1 MTITSTGCVK
11 QLLFASINP
20 YRVRSDKT
28 AVCQQNGKNVRCALR
43 KMRYTVKSVI
53 VKNMNT
59 RARTFPISVPAR
71 LLGVALLLLL
81 SLFVALSPAQA
92 QSKSLEWLRLD
103 ADITVLPNG
112 DLQIAETNVI
122 NFTNGSF
129 SYGFRDIDMA
139 RITDVI
145 DIRAEESG
153 QDLQTEVVNVEGN
166 KLRIKYYFLTPAQD
180 EQRTFVLHYT
190 VQGATRVYAGGD
202 QVFWSVVYAD
212 RNGFSVLNSTGTVR
226 LPNGATA
233 TNAEAYGARADVKG
247 LNESVVIANAL
258 DPIPSG
264 SIFEVRVQFPHGIIS
279 GSAPAWQ
286 QEFDQQRAYDEQ
298 TKPTINLITLLIA
311 ALVSIGGP
319 VLAVVLLNTK
329 GRDPNVGMVAEYL
342 NEPPAIEPGLAGTL
356 MDEKADMQDV
366 IATLVDLA
374 RRGVLTMA
382 EQPSSQMGGLITT
395 NNWVFSAG
403 EKFNQ
408 PLKPFEKRLV
418 DGLGIAAGDK
428 SLSNLRNKFYTNV
441 PKIQNDLYDALVK
454 EGFYNHA
461 PNATRA
467 SYSALAVGIVVLAGI
482 AFCVSTVAMAF
493 TDFAICV
500 PFGLGL
506 TAIAFFIIAGKM
518 PARTRKGA
526 EMAMRVAAFKRYMEN
541 IEKYTDLNASKD
553 LFDKYLPFAIA
564 FNLDRSWMNK
574 FAKVDAPVPPW
585 YVPMYG
591 PGWGTPRGG
600 MVGAPMAGAGG
611 SLGKIGG
618 GDVGDAA
625 RTGGGIEG
633 MSKGMAGGIAGMSV
647 GLSSMFDQVGST
659 FTSRPQ
665 PQSPSTGGWSSG
677 RSGGGWSGG
686 GGGGGGSSGGGGG
699 GFG

>member
-1 MTITSTGCVK
+1 MQYT
-11 QLLFASINP
+11 LR
-20 YRVRSDKT
+20 RVS
-28 AVCQQNGKNVRCALR
+28 A
-43 KMRYTVKSVI
+43 
-53 VKNMNT
+53 KNMKMH
-59 RARTFPISVPAR
+59 ARTFFIHSAVR
-71 LLGVALLLLL
+71 LLGAMLLVLL
-81 SLFVALSPAQA
+81 SLFVALSPARA
-92 QSKSLEWLRLD
+92 QSKTLEWLRLD
-103 ADITVLPNG
+103 ADITVQPNG

-122 NFTNGSF
+122 DFTSGSF
-129 SYGFRDIDMA
+129 SYGFRDIDMS
-139 RITDVI
+139 RIADVTDI
-145 DIRAEESG
+145 SAEESG
-153 QDLQTEVVNVEGN
+153 QQLETEVVNVEGN
-166 KLRIKYYFLTPAQD
+166 KLRIKYYFLTPASN

-190 VQGATRVYAGGD
+190 VKGAVRYYEGGD

-212 RNGFSVLNSTGTVR
+212 RNGFSVQNSTGTVR
-226 LPNGATA
+226 LPSGATA

-247 LNESVVIANAL
+247 LNESVVVATAL
-258 DPIPSG
+258 DPIPNG
-264 SIFEVRVQFPHGIIS
+264 NIFEVRVQFPHGIIS

-286 QEFDQQRAYDEQ
+286 QEFDQQREYDEK
-298 TKPTINLITLLIA
+298 TKPTVNLITLLAA
-311 ALVSIGGP
+311 ALVAIGGP
-319 VLAVVLLNTK
+319 ALAVVLLNTK

-342 NEPPAIEPGLAGTL
+342 NEPPAIAPGLAGTL
-356 MDEKADMQDV
+356 LDEKADMQDV
-366 IATLVDLA
+366 IATLIDLA

-382 EQPSSQMGGLITT
+382 EQPASQMGGLITT

-403 EKFNQ
+403 EKFDQ
-408 PLKPFEKRLV
+408 PLKTFEKRLIN
-418 DGLGIAAGDK
+418 GLGISGGDK
-428 SLSNLRNKFYTNV
+428 SLADLRNKFYPTV
-441 PKIQNDLYDALVK
+441 PKIQSDLYDALVQ
-454 EGFYNHA
+454 EGYYNHA

-467 SYSALAVGIVVLAGI
+467 SYSVLAVGILILAF
-482 AFCVSTVAMAF
+482 ASFCVSTVLMAF

-506 TAIAFFIIAGKM
+506 TAIAFFIVASKM
-518 PARTRKGA
+518 PARTRQGA

-564 FNLDRSWMNK
+564 FNLDRTWMSK
-574 FAKVDAPVPPW
+574 FAKVDAPVPGW

-591 PGWGTPRGG
+591 PGWGVPRGSV
-600 MVGAPMAGAGG
+600 VGAPMATDMGG

-633 MSKGMAGGIAGMSV
+633 MSKGLAGGIAGMSV

-665 PQSPSTGGWSSG
+665 PTSSPSTGGWSSG
-677 RSGGGWSGG
+677 RSGSGWSGG

>member
-1 MTITSTGCVK
+1 
-11 QLLFASINP
+11 
-20 YRVRSDKT
+20 
-28 AVCQQNGKNVRCALR
+28 
-43 KMRYTVKSVI
+43 MRYTRKSVI
-53 VKNMNT
+53 AKNMNT
-59 RARTFPISVPAR
+59 RVRISPIHSTARF
-71 LLGVALLLLL
+71 LGALLLVLL
-81 SLFVALSPAQA
+81 SLFVALSPAHA
-92 QSKSLEWLRLD
+92 QSKTLEWLRLD

-122 NFTNGSF
+122 NFTSGSF
-129 SYGFRDIDMA
+129 SFGFRDIDMS

-145 DIRAEESG
+145 DITAEENG
-153 QDLQTEVVNVEGN
+153 QPLETEIVNTEN
-166 KLRIKYYFLTPAQD
+166 NTLRIKYYFSSPASD
-180 EQRTFVLHYT
+180 EQRTFVLRYT
-190 VQGATRVYAGGD
+190 VQGATRYYEGGD

-212 RNGFSVLNSTGTVR
+212 RNGFSVLNSTATVR

-247 LNESVVIANAL
+247 LNESVVVANAL

-264 SIFEVRVQFPHGIIS
+264 NIFEVRVQFPHGIIS

-298 TKPTINLITLLIA
+298 TKPTVNLITLLIA
-311 ALVSIGGP
+311 ALVAIGGP
-319 VLAVVLLNTK
+319 ALAVVLLNTK

-342 NEPPAIEPGLAGTL
+342 NEPPAIAPGLAGTL
-356 MDEKADMQDV
+356 LDEKADMQDV

-382 EQPSSQMGGLITT
+382 EQPTAQMGGLITT

-418 DGLGIAAGDK
+418 DGLGISAGDK
-428 SLSNLRNKFYTNV
+428 SLSALRNKFYPVV
-441 PKIQNDLYDALVK
+441 PKIQEDLYDALVK
-454 EGFYNHA
+454 EGYYNHA

-467 SYSALAVGIVVLAGI
+467 SFSALAVGILVLAVVS
-482 AFCVSTVAMAF
+482 FCISTILMAF

-518 PARTRKGA
+518 PARTRQGA

-541 IEKYTDLNASKD
+541 IEKYTDLNASKE

-585 YVPMYG
+585 YVPIGG
-591 PGWGTPRGG
+591 PGWGYPRGG
-600 MVGAPMAGAGG
+600 MMGAPVTTAGG

-633 MSKGMAGGIAGMSV
+633 MSKGLAGGIAGMSI

-665 PQSPSTGGWSSG
+665 PTSSPSTGGWSSG